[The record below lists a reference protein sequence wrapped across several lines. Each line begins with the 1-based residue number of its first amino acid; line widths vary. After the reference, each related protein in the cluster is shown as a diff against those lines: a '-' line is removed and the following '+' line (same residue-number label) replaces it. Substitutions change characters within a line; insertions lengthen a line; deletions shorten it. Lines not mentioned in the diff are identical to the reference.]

1 MMEDTT
7 SEMPTKAMSRWLTM
21 LMISV
26 TEVIRVP
33 TMSV

>member
-7 SEMPTKAMSRWLTM
+7 SEMATKATSTLLTM
-21 LMISV
+21 PTISV
-26 TEVIRVP
+26 TEFIRVP